1 MRTMVLVYLPTK
13 LGDFVR
19 ANVGKYSS
27 TMEQYMGK
35 IQEFTQN
42 KIGNHAATM
51 KMWVRTFFWKPFV
64 NMFIILH
71 IYLNNSRNPHDILD
85 YGITLTLTWDIRSKI
100 GVSPV
105 TMFPQVHG
113 RSKTYPWTYQ
123 VHGLKTLGAAN
134 DLHLPIQVNVLS
146 ESKCGGPLF
155 ALDFIS

>member
-51 KMWVRTFFWKPFV
+51 EMWVRTCLKPFV
-64 NMFIILH
+64 NMFIILQ

-85 YGITLTLTWDIRSKI
+85 YGITLTWTWDIRSKV

-113 RSKTYPWTYQ
+113 RSTTYPWTYQ
-123 VHGLKTLGAAN
+123 VHGLKTPGAAN
-134 DLHLPIQVNVLS
+134 DLHLPIQMDVGQN
-146 ESKCGGPLF
+146 GRPRGPQMLV
-155 ALDFIS
+155 